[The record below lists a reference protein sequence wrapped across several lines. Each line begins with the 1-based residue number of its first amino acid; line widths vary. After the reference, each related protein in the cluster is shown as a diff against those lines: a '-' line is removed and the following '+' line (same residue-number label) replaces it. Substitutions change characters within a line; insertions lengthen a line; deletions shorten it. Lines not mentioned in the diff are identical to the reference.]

1 MVFKTK
7 KQKAIFEAGKRL
19 FWKMGIKKVNIED
32 ICTEA
37 GVSRMTFYKYY
48 SNKITLVL
56 SILKDVIETGRQ
68 EFEEIFTADYD
79 FKTKLEKLID
89 LKLQSAKEISKEM
102 LFELYS
108 IEDDAIRNLITQE
121 SQKSYNQTIEFLNLG
136 KEEGYIRKD
145 MPNEFI
151 LYQLDAI
158 QKQLESDTLY
168 NMFKDSENITRIIL
182 DYFFHGIMNVKN
194 EIE

>member
-1 MVFKTK
+1 MEFKTK
-7 KQKAIFEAGKRL
+7 KQKAIFEAGKQL
-19 FWKMGIKKVNIED
+19 FWKIGIKKVSVED
-32 ICTEA
+32 ICAEA
-37 GVSRMTFYKYY
+37 GVSRMTYYKYY
-48 SNKITLVL
+48 SNKIALVYT
-56 SILKDVIETGRQ
+56 ILKDVIKTGRQ
-68 EFEEIFTADYD
+68 EFEEIFIADYD

-108 IEDDAIRNLITQE
+108 IKDNAIRNLITEE
-121 SQKSYNQTIEFLNLG
+121 SQKSYQQTIEFLNTG
-136 KEEGYIRKD
+136 KKEGCISKD

-151 LYQLDAI
+151 LYQLDTI

-182 DYFFHGIMNVKN
+182 DYFFHGIMNVKD
-194 EIE
+194 EME